1 MECMEASLQQLEGD
15 RLALQ
20 LLVKGL
26 QAFSPRTLQ
35 GRAAIMVFDCFA
47 LMATDIP

>member
-1 MECMEASLQQLEGD
+1 MECMEARLQQQGD

-35 GRAAIMVFDCFA
+35 GREAIMVFDCIA
-47 LMATDIP
+47 LIATDIP